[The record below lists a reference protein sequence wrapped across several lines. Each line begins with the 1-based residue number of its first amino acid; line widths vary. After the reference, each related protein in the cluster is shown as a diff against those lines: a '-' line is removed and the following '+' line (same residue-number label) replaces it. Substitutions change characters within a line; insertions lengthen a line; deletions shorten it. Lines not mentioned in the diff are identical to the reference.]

1 MAFSLSTGER
11 IRMLQTR
18 KGDGPYEFS
27 QGHSRMTLASGGG
40 LYVSGLLRVI
50 AFDPAGVPVVN
61 PETGCYAVLRKS
73 KADPTLRVARIYADS
88 ALVFTRDTPTK
99 RMSGAEPQ
107 PSCIREPTGYR
118 STRSAGSAGS
128 RARGCWNLWNLSEGD
143 AESWWIGMGVVVG
156 RER

>member
-1 MAFSLSTGER
+1 
-11 IRMLQTR
+11 MLQTR

-50 AFDPAGVPVVN
+50 EFDSAGVPVVN

-88 ALVFTRDTPTK
+88 ALVFTRDTDQTNVG
-99 RMSGAEPQ
+99 RRTTTVMYSGANRVSLHPLRRVSGEP
-107 PSCIREPTGYR
+107 C
-118 STRSAGSAGS
+118 AGM
-128 RARGCWNLWNLSEGD
+128 L
-143 AESWWIGMGVVVG
+143 ESVG
-156 RER
+156 PL